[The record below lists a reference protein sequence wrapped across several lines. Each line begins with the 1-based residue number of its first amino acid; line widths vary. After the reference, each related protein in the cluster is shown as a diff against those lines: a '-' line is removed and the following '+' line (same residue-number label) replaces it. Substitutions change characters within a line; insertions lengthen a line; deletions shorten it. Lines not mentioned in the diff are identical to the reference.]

1 LRLSSGG
8 DPADR
13 PQQQGGTMDHL
24 SGDHRSGL
32 VGRRHFLMATGAGL
46 VSLVVAACSSDSA
59 SAPTTAAPAGTDA
72 PADTASGSTE
82 APADTAPADTAA
94 PDTAAPDTAAPATV
108 VGPPGAGDPSG
119 GTPGGSIRVGWNAA
133 ANSYDPSL
141 GFDGHAW
148 GALTGLLVTPP
159 LAYADQT
166 GRPAPA
172 GLAEMP
178 ATTDGLVH
186 TLTLR
191 PDLTFHNGRTV
202 VAADYQYAWT
212 RVLLPDTASW
222 AAAYLSSIAGAADV
236 MAGTATE
243 LSGVRVIDDVTLEVT
258 LASPSVLFLDLLCQP
273 YMAALPKEE
282 VEAAGDAFATQVVGT
297 GPYKLVSY
305 DDSAQE
311 AVFAKHDGWPWT
323 GLPYVDEITF
333 AWGITAENQVLQIK
347 SGDLDIIGEGI
358 TSPTAAQAAA
368 DTDLA
373 DLLTAIDL
381 PANMWLAV
389 KATKAPLDDVR
400 VRQALNY
407 AIDRDQLAT
416 TAPGINT
423 GWGLPFPETLAEYE
437 RTAQPY
443 GYDPDKAK
451 ALLAE
456 AGVTDLKLGF
466 VTNLDPKVGEIL
478 QQQLEDVGI
487 TLDIQAVTTQVF
499 YDLIFT
505 DEVDIFPFP
514 WAMVQQSAL
523 DIINS
528 VWISTGGLNLT
539 GYSNPTVDDLAAKAL
554 AAPDLAASNLF
565 VAELE
570 QTLTE
575 DAAGIFVFS
584 LSFLAAVRPRIQNWN
599 YRAETTSQYDR
610 LWVED

>member
-1 LRLSSGG
+1 
-8 DPADR
+8 
-13 PQQQGGTMDHL
+13 ME
-24 SGDHRSGL
+24 HRSGL
-32 VGRRHFLMATGAGL
+32 VGRRHFLMVSGAGL
-46 VSLVVAACSSDSA
+46 VSLIAAACSSDSA
-59 SAPTTAAPAGTDA
+59 SAPSTSAPTPTDAAPGTTDAPAGTDA
-72 PADTASGSTE
+72 TSATAATEPAVTDTS
-82 APADTAPADTAA
+82 APAA
-94 PDTAAPDTAAPATV
+94 V
-108 VGPPGAGDPSG
+108 VVEGPPGAGDPSG

-178 ATTDGLVH
+178 VTTDGLVY

-202 VAADYQYAWT
+202 VADDYKYAWT
-212 RVLLPDTASW
+212 RVVTPATASW
-222 AAAYLSSIAGAADV
+222 AAAYLSSIAGAGDV
-236 MAGTATE
+236 VGGTATE
-243 LSGVRVIDDVTLEVT
+243 LSGVKVIDDTTLEVT
-258 LASPSVLFLDLLCQP
+258 LSSPSVLFLDLLCQP

-282 VEAAGDAFATQVVGT
+282 VDAAGDAFATKVVGT

-323 GLPYVDEITF
+323 GLPYVDEIRF

-358 TSPTAAQAAA
+358 TGPTAAQAAA
-368 DTDLA
+368 DTELA
-373 DLLTAIDL
+373 DLLTSIEL

-407 AIDRDQLAT
+407 AVDRDQLAT
-416 TAPGINT
+416 TAPGLDK
-423 GWGLPFPETLAEYE
+423 GWGLPFPETLADYE
-437 RTAQPY
+437 RTAEPY
-443 GYDPDKAK
+443 SYDPDKAR

-466 VTNLDPKVGEIL
+466 VTNLDPKLGEIL
-478 QQQLEDVGI
+478 QQQFEDVGI
-487 TLDIQAVTTQVF
+487 TLDIQAVSTQVF
-499 YDLIFT
+499 YDLIFGDT
-505 DEVDIFPFP
+505 VDIFPVP

-523 DIINS
+523 DIVNS
-528 VWISTGGLNLT
+528 IWLSTGGLNLT
-539 GYSNPTVDDLAAKAL
+539 GYANPTVDDLAAKAL
-554 AAPDLAASNLF
+554 AAPDLAASNVF
-565 VAELE
+565 MAELE
-570 QTLTE
+570 KTLTE
-575 DAAGIFVFS
+575 DAAGVFLFT

-599 YRAETTSQYDR
+599 YRAETTTQYDR